1 MDRKMPPNKKGG
13 KAYKKNKC
21 GDSNEPVFIDI
32 QPMQYMARAVRIL
45 GNRNVMCY
53 CHDNI
58 LRLCHISRRMKGH
71 SDDKKIDV
79 GDIVLISLRD
89 FSSADVASVKR
100 GDIIAKYGGEQIK
113 SLKKEGVY
121 PKLFLKVEG
130 ADKFDGNGFGEEI
143 DEKVLQS
150 LTSVAEDGYEFE
162 SEEESEEE
170 EETEE
175 TKIVDKRDR
184 VNHRKTGRVERDGHE
199 IKQAEKDISLDD
211 L

>member
-1 MDRKMPPNKKGG
+1 
-13 KAYKKNKC
+13 
-21 GDSNEPVFIDI
+21 
-32 QPMQYMARAVRIL
+32 
-45 GNRNVMCY
+45 
-53 CHDNI
+53 
-58 LRLCHISRRMKGH
+58 MKGH

-89 FSSADVASVKR
+89 FSSTDLASVKR

-130 ADKFDGNGFGEEI
+130 ADKFDGNGLGEEI
-143 DEKVLQS
+143 DDKVLMS

-170 EETEE
+170 ETEE
-175 TKIVDKRDR
+175 TKVVDKRDR